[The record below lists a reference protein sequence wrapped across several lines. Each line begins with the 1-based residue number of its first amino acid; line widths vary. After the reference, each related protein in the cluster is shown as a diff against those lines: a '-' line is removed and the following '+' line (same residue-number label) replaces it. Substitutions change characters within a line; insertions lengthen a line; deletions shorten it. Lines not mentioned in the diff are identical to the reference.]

1 MDDKNKSVKTV
12 WRRKDI
18 SSADVPEEG
27 EGTCLGHREL
37 GRIF

>member
-1 MDDKNKSVKTV
+1 MDDKNKSVKTA

-18 SSADVPEEG
+18 SSADVPEG